1 MALKLAINGFGRI
14 GRLVFREAMKHDE
27 FEVVAVNDLTDAGQL
42 AHLLKYDS
50 VHGIYDAEVNADE
63 DSFVVNGQRIKVY
76 AEKDPAQ
83 LPWGE
88 LGVDVVLECTGHFR
102 SMEEVG
108 KHIEAGAKKAILS
121 APAKGAMLT
130 FVMGVNH
137 EDYNPAT
144 DDVISNASCT
154 TNCLA
159 PVAKVLDEKFGIERG
174 MMTTIHSY
182 TNDQRI
188 LDFPH
193 SDPRR
198 ARAGAVS
205 MIPTTT
211 GAAVA
216 VSKVLPQLKDYN
228 ELPLV
233 SIDYNGNHHSSTV
246 DGLSTMVLENKMVKV
261 LAWGAFFMLNK
272 KTMKDIDVKGKRVFV
287 RVDFNV
293 PMADGAI
300 TDETRIRAA
309 IPTIEYLV
317 EQGAKVILAS
327 HLGRPKGE
335 VKEDMC
341 LTAAGVRLAQ
351 LMGKPVTKLDESI
364 GQVVEEAVA
373 SMHDGDLLLME
384 NVRFHA
390 GEEKNDPTLAQQF
403 AQLAD
408 IYMYCKALSNPEHPF
423 TAIIGGAKV
432 KDKIGVIESLLEK
445 VDHLI
450 IGGGLSFTFIKAQGY
465 DIGKSLLEEDK
476 IELAKSFIEKAKAK
490 GVQLHMPV
498 DAVVA
503 NEFSQDA
510 ETQIVNVDAI
520 PADWMGLDIGPKT
533 AANYA
538 EVIKNSKL
546 IIWNGPMGVFE
557 MDKFANGTKKVADA
571 MATTAGYTVIGGGDS
586 AAAVEKFEVADKMDH
601 ISTGGGASLEL
612 MEGKE
617 LPGIVALNDK

>member
-1 MALKLAINGFGRI
+1 
-14 GRLVFREAMKHDE
+14 
-27 FEVVAVNDLTDAGQL
+27 
-42 AHLLKYDS
+42 
-50 VHGIYDAEVNADE
+50 
-63 DSFVVNGQRIKVY
+63 
-76 AEKDPAQ
+76 
-83 LPWGE
+83 
-88 LGVDVVLECTGHFR
+88 
-102 SMEEVG
+102 
-108 KHIEAGAKKAILS
+108 
-121 APAKGAMLT
+121 
-130 FVMGVNH
+130 
-137 EDYNPAT
+137 
-144 DDVISNASCT
+144 
-154 TNCLA
+154 
-159 PVAKVLDEKFGIERG
+159 
-174 MMTTIHSY
+174 
-182 TNDQRI
+182 
-188 LDFPH
+188 
-193 SDPRR
+193 
-198 ARAGAVS
+198 
-205 MIPTTT
+205 
-211 GAAVA
+211 
-216 VSKVLPQLKDYN
+216 
-228 ELPLV
+228 
-233 SIDYNGNHHSSTV
+233 
-246 DGLSTMVLENKMVKV
+246 
-261 LAWGAFFMLNK
+261 
-272 KTMKDIDVKGKRVFV
+272 MKDIDVKGQRVFV

-335 VKEDMC
+335 VKEDMR
-341 LTAAGVRLAQ
+341 LTAVGIRLAE

-364 GQVVEEAVA
+364 GQAVEEAVA
-373 SMHDGDLLLME
+373 NMQDGDILLLE

-408 IYMYCKALSNPEHPF
+408 IYVNDAFGAAHRAHASTEGIAKHIPAVSGFLMQKELDVLGKALSNPEHPF

-450 IGGGLSFTFIKAQGY
+450 IGGGLSFTFIKAQGH

-510 ETQIVNVDAI
+510 ETQIVDVDAI

-538 EVIKNSKL
+538 EVIKKSKL

-557 MDKFANGTKKVADA
+557 MDKFANGTKTVADA